1 VLREGRGAGRA
12 EAQTDGQQ
20 AQRVAEGRGEGC
32 AASGRRMEEQRKG
45 SEPNQRARLCDRL
58 HAKKCRGKKRTCQS
72 LSQRG
77 DDRACKQHDEMAN
90 SRGCCF
96 AGQVR
101 KLRRELDR
109 RTRRNEESAEKR
121 QKSSRMSL

>member
-1 VLREGRGAGRA
+1 MLREGRGAGRA

-58 HAKKCRGKKRTCQS
+58 HAKKCQVDISWLPRTNE
-72 LSQRG
+72 
-77 DDRACKQHDEMAN
+77 RANRSIVFTKHAARPVE
-90 SRGCCF
+90 
-96 AGQVR
+96 
-101 KLRRELDR
+101 
-109 RTRRNEESAEKR
+109 TAE
-121 QKSSRMSL
+121 